1 MGVLVRH
8 LNGLL
13 LHDLDEAERN
23 PGAPSPGGDSAR
35 MEAGMEAATN
45 FYLLLV
51 SSSGIS
57 SSTTAPIFLF

>member
-35 MEAGMEAATN
+35 MEAATN

-51 SSSGIS
+51 TSSGIS
-57 SSTTAPIFLF
+57 SSTTAPNFLF